1 MKRGLTILLA
11 ALVLL
16 GCACAEE
23 ATVPAEEEAAYV
35 PVEGAFSVT
44 MALPEGYICAA
55 DFADSTTY
63 VALVCCPGDPGKPVL
78 YLSVIYD
85 ANDAYASID
94 AMPEAEVRDW
104 ITTLRNQYMAE
115 YGSVNVRITAAENG
129 KSALVVTGAP
139 GGKPLAEIYYLVSGY
154 QVQAHV
160 TAVDGEGAETALT
173 EEQLAGVL
181 AILSGMNITAAE

>member
-1 MKRGLTILLA
+1 MKKGLTILLA
-11 ALVLL
+11 ALMLL
-16 GCACAEE
+16 CCACAET
-23 ATVPAEEEAAYV
+23 AQPAEEEAAYV
-35 PVEGAFSVT
+35 PVEGAFRVDMS
-44 MALPEGYICAA
+44 LPEGYICAA

-85 ANDAYASID
+85 VNDAYASVD

-115 YGSVNVRITAAENG
+115 YGSVTVRTEKTDNG

-139 GGKPLAEIYYLVSGY
+139 GGKPLAEIYYLTSGY

-160 TAVDGEGAETALT
+160 TCGDGAGEETPLT
-173 EEQLAGVL
+173 EEQLAGAL
-181 AILSGMNITAAE
+181 AILSGMKITKAD